1 MHATQSRLGPTH
13 NVLTELRENRHH
25 MQVAQSRCATCNR
38 PAGELND
45 QFVHNAGS
53 ACMPH
58 RAGCEQ
64 HRLECCIAQFV
75 LDNASLHAAPS

>member
-1 MHATQSRLGPTH
+1 
-13 NVLTELRENRHH
+13 
-25 MQVAQSRCATCNR
+25 MQAAQSRCATWNR

-53 ACMPH
+53 ACMTH